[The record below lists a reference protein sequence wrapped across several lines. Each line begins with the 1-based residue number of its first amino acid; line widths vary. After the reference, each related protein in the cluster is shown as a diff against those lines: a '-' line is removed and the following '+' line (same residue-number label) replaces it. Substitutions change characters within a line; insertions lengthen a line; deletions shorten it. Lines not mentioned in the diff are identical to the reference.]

1 VTGQSRAV
9 LVLGLGCADRGDDG
23 VGGAVAR
30 QVAALGLPAVRV
42 VAEAQPL
49 DLLDDAM
56 AADLLV
62 VVDAVRSG
70 RAPGT
75 VLVREVG
82 SGALPDWAGA
92 ASTHAIGLDAAVELA
107 RALGRMPRRLVLV
120 GVEAAGFGTGEPLSP
135 GVRDAVAA
143 AAEMVAGMVGA
154 AAGDG

>member
-1 VTGQSRAV
+1 MTARTV
-9 LVLGLGCADRGDDG
+9 LVVGIGCPDRGDDG
-23 VGGAVAR
+23 VGRAVVR
-30 QVAALGLPAVRV
+30 QVGALGLPGVQV
-42 VAEAQPL
+42 VPDAEPL
-49 DLLDDAM
+49 DLLDDGM

-92 ASTHAIGLDAAVELA
+92 TSTHAIGLDAAVELA

-120 GVEAAGFGTGEPLSP
+120 GVEAAGFQTGEPLSP
-135 GVRDAVAA
+135 GVLDAVTA
-143 AAEMVAGMVGA
+143 AAEMIAGLVGA
-154 AAGDG
+154 AAGEP